1 MRAAPGVV
9 AVLIAADIPGE
20 NNVGPILHDDPILAA
35 TEVQFIGQPIFL
47 VVAESVGAARR
58 AARLGVIE
66 YEDLPAVLTIEDA
79 LARQSFVIP
88 SVTLQRGDWQ
98 AALAAAPHRLKG
110 AFRIGG
116 QEQFY
121 LEGQVAYAVP
131 GEDGDVL
138 VYSSTQH
145 PGEVQLQ
152 VAHALGVEAHR
163 VAVEC
168 RRMGGGFGGKE
179 TQASHPACAVA
190 LAARATG
197 RPVKLRYDRDDDITI
212 TGKRH
217 DYLVEYEVGFDGAGR
232 IAGIDLMFA
241 SRCGFSADLS
251 GPVNDRTVMHAD
263 NCYYLPAVRIVSHR
277 CKTNTQSNTA
287 FRGFGGPQ
295 GMMAIEYV
303 LDEIARAL
311 DCDPLAVRR
320 ANFYGPGR
328 DVTPYDMPVEDFVA
342 DRLFDELAAS
352 SDYAARRAAIRK
364 WNATSPIVKRGIAM
378 TPVKFG
384 ISFTATF
391 YNQASALV
399 HVYTDGS
406 VLLNHGGTEM
416 GQGLFTKVAQVV
428 AHELGVDLDR
438 VRVSA
443 SDTSKIPNAS
453 ATAASSGSDL
463 NGKAAQAAAAAIKA
477 RLAAFAAER
486 FQVPPEA
493 VRFAANH
500 VEIGDVKRLKFGEL
514 VRLAY
519 LARVQLWASGF
530 YKTPKIHY
538 DPKTLK
544 GRPFYYFAYGAA
556 VSEVAIDTLTGETR
570 LLRADIL
577 HDVGRSLNPAIDLG
591 QVEGGFVQGMGWLTT
606 EELWWNESGRLMTHA
621 PSTYKIPVA
630 SDVPADFRVKLWERG
645 ENVED
650 SIHRSK
656 AVGEPPLMLAI
667 SVFQAIKDAVASVSG
682 YEGTAH
688 LNAPATPEEVLRA
701 VTASRQSAAAGESE
715 RRARGAMSWIHT
727 LQLVAE
733 RCQDAVMVTV
743 DLGQRLDPARAGRED
758 DRHDRRA
765 PRHDRRR
772 RARVPGDRRGAGDAA
787 RRRGPAGEAVRPRR
801 EPRAV
806 LRRRRQPAPRARA
819 ARRRLGEPRRRLAG
833 RRRAVRGGDAVR
845 RPGATAGPRR
855 RDPGHA
861 RRRRARCAR
870 RSRPRGRCSQTATGT
885 RRSSRS
891 ATTSPRSSSRCS
903 RPTSTW
909 SCSAPGT
916 WAGRWCACSGR
927 CRAGSRGWTA
937 APASF
942 RRTCPTTSASC
953 GPMRPRRRSRRRA
966 PAATSWC

>member
-1 MRAAPGVV
+1 MNDPRPPRQGAATPAAARTAARGAVGEPVRHDSAHLHVAGEAAYTDDILEARGTLHAAFGLSQRAHARIRSMDLAAVRAAPGVV
-9 AVLIAADIPGE
+9 AVLTAADIPGE
-20 NNVGPILHDDPILAA
+20 NNVGPILHDDPLLAA
-35 TEVQFIGQPIFL
+35 AEVQFVGQPVFL
-47 VVAESVGAARR
+47 VVAETVDAARR
-58 AARLGVIE
+58 AARLGAID
-66 YEDLPAVLTIEDA
+66 YEELPAILTIEDA
-79 LARQSFVIP
+79 LAQRSFVLP
-88 SVTLQRGDWQ
+88 TVTLQRGEWQ
-98 AALAAAPHRLKG
+98 AAIDAAPHRLKG
-110 AFRIGG
+110 GFRIGG

-121 LEGQVAYAVP
+121 LEGQVGYAVP
-131 GEDGDVL
+131 REDGDVL

-152 VAHALGVEAHR
+152 VAHVLGVEAHR

-179 TQASHPACAVA
+179 TQASHPACATA

-197 RPVKLRYDRDDDITI
+197 RPVKLRYDRDDDISI

-217 DYLVEYEVGFDGAGR
+217 DYLVEYEVGFDAAGR
-232 IAGIDLMFA
+232 IAGIDLLFA

-263 NCYYLPAVRIVSHR
+263 NAYYLPAVRIVSHR

-295 GMMAIEYV
+295 GMMAIEVV

-311 DCDPLAVRR
+311 ALDPVAVRR
-320 ANFYGPGR
+320 TNFYGPGR
-328 DVTPYDMPVEDFVA
+328 DLTPYDMRVEDFVA

-352 SDYAARRAAIRK
+352 SDYAARRAAIRA
-364 WNATSPIVKRGIAM
+364 WNAASPVVKRGIAM

-391 YNQASALV
+391 FNQAGALV

-428 AHELGVDLDR
+428 AHELGLDLDR

-443 SDTSKIPNAS
+443 SDTARIPNAS

-477 RLAAFAAER
+477 RLVAFAAER
-486 FQVPPEA
+486 FQVAPEA
-493 VRFAANH
+493 IRFAANQ
-500 VEIGDVKRLKFGEL
+500 VEIGAAKRLPFGEF

-530 YKTPKIHY
+530 YRTPKIHY

-544 GRPFYYFAYGAA
+544 GRPFYYFSYGAA

-577 HDVGRSLNPAIDLG
+577 HDAGRSLNPAIDLG

-606 EELWWNESGRLMTHA
+606 EELWWNASGRLMTHA

-645 ENVED
+645 ENAED

-667 SVFQAIKDAVASVSG
+667 SVFQAIRDAVAAAADPADDPADN
-682 YEGTAH
+682 YRCAPA

-701 VTASRQSAAAGESE
+701 V
-715 RRARGAMSWIHT
+715 
-727 LQLVAE
+727 
-733 RCQDAVMVTV
+733 DAVTK
-743 DLGQRLDPARAGRED
+743 RK
-758 DRHDRRA
+758 
-765 PRHDRRR
+765 
-772 RARVPGDRRGAGDAA
+772 
-787 RRRGPAGEAVRPRR
+787 
-801 EPRAV
+801 
-806 LRRRRQPAPRARA
+806 
-819 ARRRLGEPRRRLAG
+819 
-833 RRRAVRGGDAVR
+833 
-845 RPGATAGPRR
+845 
-855 RDPGHA
+855 
-861 RRRRARCAR
+861 
-870 RSRPRGRCSQTATGT
+870 
-885 RRSSRS
+885 
-891 ATTSPRSSSRCS
+891 
-903 RPTSTW
+903 
-909 SCSAPGT
+909 APG
-916 WAGRWCACSGR
+916 
-927 CRAGSRGWTA
+927 
-937 APASF
+937 
-942 RRTCPTTSASC
+942 
-953 GPMRPRRRSRRRA
+953 
-966 PAATSWC
+966 